1 MFSSGAPVRVL
12 GCTRAPRVLSRGQ
25 AFLGP
30 LEPALAAV
38 ERAVEQL
45 LSGLPP
51 CALGRGDSEAQPRAE
66 AQKAAVQPRP
76 ESAPASRGC
85 PRAGPVS
92 AASPRGRAA
101 RRWSRPAATGGA
113 ARPGRVYLARR
124 KPGGR
129 GRGGGRARRSEPPPS
144 VAAARQRGR
153 ACGPGGPRARPGR
166 RRRRPGTP
174 RAWGPRGEEAAWTP
188 RRPRPGSGE
197 RRTVGD
203 PRRGREGPYAPSE
216 RGPGRGAPPGGG
228 AGGGR
233 WQPGGRPARGGRG
246 CRRRARAA
254 GLSPTGVQVWARP
267 GPAAG
272 VRVEFRVRGDRG
284 QGGRPGR
291 AGNARC
297 WRAFGQA
304 GVPTSLKCFLM
315 THLEPSGRLLPSPPL
330 PSRPTSRKP
339 VSF

>member
-1 MFSSGAPVRVL
+1 ML
-12 GCTRAPRVLSRGQ
+12 CRGQ
-25 AFLGP
+25 ALLGP
-30 LEPALAAV
+30 LDPALAAV
-38 ERAVEQL
+38 ERAVEHL

-66 AQKAAVQPRP
+66 AQRATIQPRP

-101 RRWSRPAATGGA
+101 RRWSRPAGNRWGGS

-129 GRGGGRARRSEPPPS
+129 GRGGGRARRSGPSPS

-197 RRTVGD
+197 RSTVGD
-203 PRRGREGPYAPSE
+203 PRRGAGGPLCALGAGTRPRGSPGTAAQVAAGGSRAVALRGVGAGVDAEPERRGCPQRVSRCGLGRARRPGSRAE
-216 RGPGRGAPPGGG
+216 RGRG
-228 AGGGR
+228 
-233 WQPGGRPARGGRG
+233 
-246 CRRRARAA
+246 
-254 GLSPTGVQVWARP
+254 
-267 GPAAG
+267 
-272 VRVEFRVRGDRG
+272 
-284 QGGRPGR
+284 
-291 AGNARC
+291 
-297 WRAFGQA
+297 
-304 GVPTSLKCFLM
+304 
-315 THLEPSGRLLPSPPL
+315 
-330 PSRPTSRKP
+330 
-339 VSF
+339 